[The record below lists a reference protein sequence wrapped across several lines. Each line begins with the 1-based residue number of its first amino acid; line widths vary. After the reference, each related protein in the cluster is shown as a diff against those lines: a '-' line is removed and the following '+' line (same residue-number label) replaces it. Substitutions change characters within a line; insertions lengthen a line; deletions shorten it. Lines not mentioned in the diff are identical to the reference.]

1 MRFSTADLCDE
12 HGEKVR
18 VVAPIFRNYG
28 RASAFHGEIAT
39 VRVFEDN
46 LLVRD
51 ALSRPGQGKVLVVDG
66 GGSLNCALIG
76 DRLATLAHENGWAG
90 VLVNGCIRDSAP
102 IATIGIGVCA
112 VATHPRKSAKRGSG
126 DVDVIVSFANVN
138 FVPGEELYCDE
149 DGIIVCSTRLF

>member
-28 RASAFHGEIAT
+28 GAPTFHGEIAT

-76 DRLATLAHENGWAG
+76 NRLAALAHENGWAG

-102 IATIGIGVCA
+102 IATIAIGVCA

-126 DVDVIVSFANVN
+126 DVNVIVSFANVN
-138 FVPGEELYCDE
+138 FVPGEELYSDE